1 MKFPLI
7 SGLLYLAISATP
19 VQAQEAPAEQDLFLT
34 KKDILQHC
42 LQPKYPPAAMRNRF
56 HGTAHVAMTIN
67 EKGEVEAVDFRRSSG
82 WWLLDQATAKALI
95 GCKLL
100 DQPPAKKIIAAT
112 RYSWNLEEKLRY
124 DNDPVIRPETCPES
138 DKVRLAGETEGGLGI
153 VVGTLVSREGQVK
166 QASLEWASGDAD
178 TDIAAV
184 NFVKACQ
191 FNPAMIQEKAYN
203 APASVR
209 LLEKKAAPAKTQ

>member
-7 SGLLYLAISATP
+7 SSLLYLAISAAP
-19 VQAQEAPAEQDLFLT
+19 VQAQEAPAEQDLFLS

-82 WWLLDQATAKALI
+82 WWLLDQ
-95 GCKLL
+95 
-100 DQPPAKKIIAAT
+100 PPAKKVVAT
-112 RYSWNLEEKLRY
+112 ARYSWNLDEKLRY

-178 TDIAAV
+178 TDMAAV

-191 FNPAMIQEKAYN
+191 FNPAMIQDKAYN

-209 LLEKKAAPAKTQ
+209 LLENKAAPAKAQ

>member
-7 SGLLYLAISATP
+7 SSLLYLAISAAP
-19 VQAQEAPAEQDLFLT
+19 VQAQEAPAEQDLFLS

-100 DQPPAKKIIAAT
+100 DQPPQKKIIAVS
-112 RYSWNLEEKLRY
+112 RYHWNLDEKLRY
-124 DNDPVIRPETCPES
+124 DNDPQIRPETCPES
-138 DKVRLAGETEGGLGI
+138 DKVRLAEDTEAGLGI
-153 VVGTLVSREGQVK
+153 VVGTLVSRDGHVK
-166 QASLEWASGDAD
+166 QASLEWASGDSD
-178 TDIAAV
+178 TDVAAV

-191 FNPAMIQEKAYN
+191 FHPAQIQEKSFN
-203 APASVR
+203 APASIR
-209 LLEKKAAPAKTQ
+209 LLEKKPVITKAP